1 MGSGSTGK
9 AAVLKGF
16 SFIGIEREAEYLVIA
31 QARNV
36 ILIPQFG
43 GIKQV
48 VAEETD
54 KENKPAV
61 ICLPPL
67 VEYLDYV
74 VFAETGNN
82 LSGGCPFQ
90 DVETMSDKITRQ
102 VLLRLLK
109 I

>member
-1 MGSGSTGK
+1 MK
-9 AAVLKGF
+9 MVIK
-16 SFIGIEREAEYLVIA
+16 IEKNGANGDLA
-31 QARNV
+31 
-36 ILIPQFG
+36 
-43 GIKQV
+43 
-48 VAEETD
+48 TD

-67 VEYLDYV
+67 GEYLDNV

>member
-1 MGSGSTGK
+1 M
-9 AAVLKGF
+9 
-16 SFIGIEREAEYLVIA
+16 E
-31 QARNV
+31 
-36 ILIPQFG
+36 
-43 GIKQV
+43 QV
-48 VAEETD
+48 VNSKFPLPSFGERGTHIKRMIKIEKNGANGDLATD

-67 VEYLDYV
+67 GEYLDNV

-90 DVETMSDKITRQ
+90 DVETMFDKITRQ